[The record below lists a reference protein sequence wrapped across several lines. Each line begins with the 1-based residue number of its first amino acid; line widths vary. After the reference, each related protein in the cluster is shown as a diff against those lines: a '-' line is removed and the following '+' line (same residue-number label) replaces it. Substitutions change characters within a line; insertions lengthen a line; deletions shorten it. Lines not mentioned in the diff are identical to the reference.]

1 MSTHT
6 TALPP
11 RNPAKTLLARGLVVA
26 VWAGA
31 LAGAVLGVVTIAGR
45 GSSGPAAPGVVG
57 LHQRVITSFGT
68 MSVDYVVKVVGA
80 PNPMGLSDAPGQ
92 LPIQVGVTLTNLA
105 KRPLR
110 YSPRMFEMPKI
121 ATGGVD
127 AGRLERGRMPSL
139 SQHRFTLRYSVADAA
154 SLPRL
159 VFHDPG
165 RRAPVVV
172 ELGSSRH
179 LGTLDVL
186 SHHFSPGFA
195 G

>member
-1 MSTHT
+1 M
-6 TALPP
+6 
-11 RNPAKTLLARGLVVA
+11 A

-127 AGRLERGRMPSL
+127 VGRLEGGGRALHQRGL
-139 SQHRFTLRYSVADAA
+139 SHAGGRVSVARNTNR
-154 SLPRL
+154 SIC
-159 VFHDPG
+159 
-165 RRAPVVV
+165 
-172 ELGSSRH
+172 
-179 LGTLDVL
+179 
-186 SHHFSPGFA
+186 FS
-195 G
+195 